1 MDMRDNTTTGDSGLD
16 KGIELFITS
25 DCKLQVSWSDSL
37 HLKILRSIEMHDKEG
52 AQVAMRGHL
61 ADTYDRLS
69 ILLPELNL
77 ETKVYDI

>member
-1 MDMRDNTTTGDSGLD
+1 
-16 KGIELFITS
+16 
-25 DCKLQVSWSDSL
+25 
-37 HLKILRSIEMHDKEG
+37 MHDKEG